1 MASQTGYLTLTGGT
15 DYCASKAAAISI
27 YEGLHSEMKHYYKAP
42 AVRVSCISPTHVQTS
57 LFKGIDNPPGM
68 ASITPQS
75 LAETIEGVLKSGRAQ
90 NLLVPSSTALTLTRA
105 LPDWVRIFLQDWS
118 AGALKDLVPRNDI
131 AKLATS
137 GARD

>member
-1 MASQTGYLTLTGGT
+1 
-15 DYCASKAAAISI
+15 
-27 YEGLHSEMKHYYKAP
+27 
-42 AVRVSCISPTHVQTS
+42 
-57 LFKGIDNPPGM
+57 M